1 MPNAPRRSYRRD
13 VTEERAG
20 TLSVRHFSPQA
31 PPTTRTLVAFV
42 PSGFRER

>member
-20 TLSVRHFSPQA
+20 TLSVPHFSSA
-31 PPTTRTLVAFV
+31 GARWVH
-42 PSGFRER
+42 E